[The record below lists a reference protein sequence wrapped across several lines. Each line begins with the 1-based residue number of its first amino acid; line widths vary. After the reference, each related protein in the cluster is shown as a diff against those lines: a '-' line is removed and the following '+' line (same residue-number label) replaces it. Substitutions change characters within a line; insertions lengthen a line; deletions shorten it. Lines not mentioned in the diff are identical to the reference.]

1 MPLKHIGPGLSQAQR
16 SLRKIQA
23 GKRPKKKKKESYDH
37 YIGRVGVWL
46 AGQKKKAP
54 PKKKVKTERQRR
66 IEQRKK
72 AEKMLG
78 IKRGIKKKKR
88 KKK

>member
-1 MPLKHIGPGLSQAQR
+1 MGRPLSQIQR
-16 SLRKIQA
+16 ELRKIQA
-23 GKRPKKKKKESYDH
+23 KKRPKKRKKESYDH

-54 PKKKVKTERQRR
+54 VKKVKTERQRR

-72 AEKMLG
+72 AEKLLG
-78 IKRGIKKKKR
+78 IKRGIKKKP
-88 KKK
+88 KKKKKK

>member
-1 MPLKHIGPGLSQAQR
+1 MPYKHIALVLSKVER
-16 SLRKIQA
+16 DLRKIQA
-23 GKRPKKKKKESYDH
+23 KKRPSKRRGESRDH
-37 YIGRVGVWL
+37 YMGRVGVWL

-72 AEKMLG
+72 AEKLLG
-78 IKRGIKKKKR
+78 IKRGVKKKK

>member
-1 MPLKHIGPGLSQAQR
+1 MPHKHIGPVLSQTQR
-16 SLRKIQA
+16 SLRRIQA
-23 GKRPKKKKKESYDH
+23 KKRPKKRKKESYDH

-46 AGQKKKAP
+46 AGQKKKVP
-54 PKKKVKTERQRR
+54 VKKVKTERQRR

-78 IKRGIKKKKR
+78 IKRGIKKKKKV

>member
-1 MPLKHIGPGLSQAQR
+1 MPHKHIGPVLSQTQR

-23 GKRPKKKKKESYDH
+23 GKRPKKRKKESYDH

-78 IKRGIKKKKR
+78 IKRGIKKKK
-88 KKK
+88 KK